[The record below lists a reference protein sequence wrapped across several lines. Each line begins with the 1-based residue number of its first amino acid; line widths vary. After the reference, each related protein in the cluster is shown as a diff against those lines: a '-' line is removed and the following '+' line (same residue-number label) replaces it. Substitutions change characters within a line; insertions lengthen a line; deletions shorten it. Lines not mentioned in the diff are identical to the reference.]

1 MMNDFRLAFPLA
13 LSLFLPLLLGL
24 LWQRRA
30 LSRAAP
36 VLRYSDTRLLS
47 GLSAS
52 ARLRLRRLPDLM
64 RLLAWAALV
73 LALARPQSGQAEVRL
88 SGQGVDIVLAID
100 ISNSMATRD
109 FDDLDRLSAAKRV
122 SANFILGREFDRV
135 GLVVFSEDALYQA
148 PPTLDYRLLLESLA
162 QVTFAEDLGLS
173 NRTALGMGIGMG
185 LNMLSSSQSNSRV
198 IILVTDGANNTGRI
212 DPITAAEMAAA
223 LGVRIYTIG
232 VGTPASGD
240 LDLLTLER
248 IASISRGRSFNA
260 AQLNDLS
267 AVYAEIDRLEPSPVE
282 RLLYTQWQE
291 QAHLPLLLALI
302 LLIAERFLRH
312 TIFQSLP

>member
-1 MMNDFRLAFPLA
+1 MTDFRLAFPLA
-13 LSLFLPLLLGL
+13 LSLFLPLLLAL

-30 LSRAAP
+30 LRHAAP

-47 GLSAS
+47 GLSTS
-52 ARLRLRRLPDLM
+52 LRLRLRRLPDFL

-73 LALARPQSGQAEVRL
+73 LALARPQSGQAEIRL

-109 FDDLDRLSAAKRV
+109 FGDLDRLSAAKRV

-148 PPTLDYRLLLESLA
+148 PPTLDYGLLLESLA

-173 NRTALGMGIGMG
+173 NRTAVGTGIGMG
-185 LNMLSSSQSNSRV
+185 LNMLSSSQASSRV
-198 IILVTDGANNTGRI
+198 IILVTDGASNAGKI
-212 DPITAAEMAAA
+212 DPITAAQMAAA

-232 VGTPASGD
+232 IGAPSSGD

-248 IASISRGRSFNA
+248 IANISRGRSFNA
-260 AQLNDLS
+260 LKLDDLS
-267 AVYAEIDRLEPSPVE
+267 VIYAEIDRLEPSPME
-282 RLLYTQWQE
+282 RLLYTQWEE
-291 QAHLPLLLALI
+291 QAQIPLLLALA
-302 LLIAERFLRH
+302 LLITERFLRH
-312 TIFQSLP
+312 TLFQSLP